1 LLSASKV
8 PSANSNTID
17 KVESSSTGDTATVTT
32 YPPAQQKVRP
42 IEIQPDEQIVEGRI
56 AWVKK
61 GSITL
66 YGEHKEMILDG
77 SKLNDLVINAAQAM
91 LKEQF
96 PDLLGL
102 QSTLLLKKQQPSFQ
116 NGKAYVQ
123 IIFDREDHLLK
134 QF

>member
-1 LLSASKV
+1 MTLQQ
-8 PSANSNTID
+8 
-17 KVESSSTGDTATVTT
+17 VTT
-32 YPPAQQKVRP
+32 YPPALQKELP
-42 IEIQPDEQIVEGRI
+42 IEIEPDDQIVEGRI

-102 QSTLLLKKQQPSFQ
+102 QSTLLLKKQQPRFQ

-123 IIFDREDHLLK
+123 IILTGKTTGSWLPQFLREVVK
-134 QF
+134 